1 MKIRV
6 DFEFFREPVGTIYE
20 LIENTYELNVCD
32 CCGKKRKCDYYS
44 SEHAYLDL
52 CRTCRKEHAEVVE

>member
-44 SEHAYLDL
+44 SEHACLDL

>member
-32 CCGKKRKCDYYS
+32 CCGKKRKCDYYT
-44 SEHAYLDL
+44 SEHAFLDL